1 MILWLEADGITPE
14 TVKTET
20 IDQADYKP
28 AVAVYVKAHG
38 YFWFKDNQYKEG
50 AIGNILRHSRL
61 ICRRNFFNKTVGC
74 RQFSK

>member
-50 AIGNILRHSRL
+50 AIGNIKHS
-61 ICRRNFFNKTVGC
+61 
-74 RQFSK
+74 

>member
-50 AIGNILRHSRL
+50 ANGNIK
-61 ICRRNFFNKTVGC
+61 NY
-74 RQFSK
+74 